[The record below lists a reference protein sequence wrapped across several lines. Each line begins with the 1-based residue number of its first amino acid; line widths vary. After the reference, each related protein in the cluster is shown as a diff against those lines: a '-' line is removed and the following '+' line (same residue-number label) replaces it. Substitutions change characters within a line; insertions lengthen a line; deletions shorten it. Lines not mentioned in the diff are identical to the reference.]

1 MIKGNKLY
9 RELLHFKLIDK
20 CDYLTGK
27 EVKPSDQILVCKKRK
42 MECTSSS
49 QELTNPTKP
58 DLEQDKKLLEVVK
71 KINLLQKKLKK
82 ILKYDNLRKI

>member
-1 MIKGNKLY
+1 
-9 RELLHFKLIDK
+9 
-20 CDYLTGK
+20 
-27 EVKPSDQILVCKKRK
+27 